1 MARIKPTRFEFQPVQ
16 LVRPC
21 EVVAYRITEALSAGD
36 VRVGER
42 LPSEQDL
49 SAQLGVGRPTLR
61 EAIKLLVQA
70 GIVQVVPGSSGG
82 IFVISEQIP
91 SDLTGVPLLD
101 IPLDEL
107 ENTLEARRLFEPHIA
122 RLAAMYATPAD
133 FERMRSAVDLSTD
146 TVKRFRGR
154 KINAEGAQ
162 LMTLASTRFNIAVAR
177 ATQNPMLVKMMDVM
191 LRRIE
196 LVRLIALRELPD
208 ISVSTQTL
216 ASSLAAIESG
226 DPQQIDQATADRI
239 GVLEAAWER
248 ATGKRLRRRALTQVA
263 DAKTALFGAT
273 AVAHKTPMATKGT
286 KTTKVTK
293 VTKVTKA
300 A

>member
-21 EVVAYRITEALSAGD
+21 ETVAYRITEAISAGD

-49 SAQLGVGRPTLR
+49 STQLGVGRPTLR

-70 GIVQVVPGSSGG
+70 GIVQVVAGSSGG
-82 IFVISEQIP
+82 IFVISEQVPHDLSGIP
-91 SDLTGVPLLD
+91 LVDL
-101 IPLDEL
+101 PLDEL
-107 ENTLEARRLFEPHIA
+107 ENTLEARRLFEPYIA
-122 RLAAMYATPAD
+122 RMAAMYGTPSD
-133 FERMRSAVDLSTD
+133 FERMRSAVNLSEE

-154 KINAEGAQ
+154 KITDEGAQ

-177 ATQNPMLVKMMDVM
+177 ATQNPMLEKMMDVM

-196 LVRLIALRELPD
+196 MVRLLALRELPD

-216 ASSLAAIESG
+216 ASSLTAIESG

-239 GVLEAAWER
+239 SILEAAWER
-248 ATGKRLRRRALTQVA
+248 ATNKRLRRRALTLVA
-263 DAKTALFGAT
+263 GAKTDILGAVP
-273 AVAHKTPMATKGT
+273 VARKIASKKNT
-286 KTTKVTK
+286 
-293 VTKVTKA
+293 
-300 A
+300 